1 MKVLAN
7 LQLIPIGTGVSV
19 SEYIAECERVLADA
33 GLHYELHANGTNIE
47 GEWDAVFAAVRE
59 CHERVH
65 GLGAPRIQTLL
76 SIGTR
81 TDRDQSLDDKV
92 AAVGRR
98 LEG

>member
-1 MKVLAN
+1 MKILAN
-7 LQLIPIGTGVSV
+7 LQLIPLGTGVSV
-19 SEYIAECERVLADA
+19 SAYIAECERVLADA

-47 GEWDAVFAAVRE
+47 GEWDAVCDAVRQ

-65 GLGAPRIQTLL
+65 GMGAPRIQSLL

-81 TDRDQSLDDKV
+81 NDRDQSLDDKV
-92 AAVGRR
+92 EAVSRR